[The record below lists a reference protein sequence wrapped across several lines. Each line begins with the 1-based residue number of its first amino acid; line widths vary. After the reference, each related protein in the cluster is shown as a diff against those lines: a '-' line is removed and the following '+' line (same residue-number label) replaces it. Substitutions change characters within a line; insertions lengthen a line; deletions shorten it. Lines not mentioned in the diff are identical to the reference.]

1 MAEEQSE
8 ALTDSQKEG
17 DGLNN
22 LGGLID
28 QAGLARIFAGDGEA
42 EQEAKEPEPTQP
54 VEQEAEREEEPES
67 QPSSDGDGAGETET
81 DLSHSDT
88 EQVSE
93 DGDKPDGLLKR
104 INKLTAVRRQAE
116 DRVTELEGEVADLR
130 GQLDDVKATPAPAP
144 RTNGKYQDLTTIRAV
159 DQKIQEAEAINDWAE
174 MNPLGVVE
182 GDKEY
187 SAEDVARIKVNT
199 RKAVREMNTRREGI
213 QVETQNSAMVDD
225 AFPYWKDR
233 TSQMYQQAQEIIR
246 NRPDIK
252 HSPTWKMDVTMYQLG
267 LMAFQELM
275 DSRGKTKQARK
286 APAQPSSPAAA
297 PKKSKAPTARDVFL
311 KRGDRDSLTEAL
323 KEII

>member
-28 QAGLARIFAGDGEA
+28 QAGLARIFAGEGET

-54 VEQEAEREEEPES
+54 VEQEAEREEEPEN
-67 QPSSDGDGAGETET
+67 QPSSDGDGAGESEN

-93 DGDKPDGLLKR
+93 DGDKSDGLLKR
-104 INKLTAVRRQAE
+104 ISKLTAIRRQAE
-116 DRVTELEGEVADLR
+116 DRVTGLEGEVAELR
-130 GQLDDVKATPAPAP
+130 GQLEDAKATPPPSP
-144 RTNGKYQDLTTIRAV
+144 RSNGKYQDLTTVQAV
-159 DQKIQEAEAINDWAE
+159 DRKIQEAEEINDWAE
-174 MNPLGVVE
+174 MNPLGVIE
-182 GDKEY
+182 GDKDY
-187 SAEDVARIKVNT
+187 STEDVARIKVNT
-199 RKAVREMNTRREGI
+199 RKAIREMKTRRESI
-213 QVETQNSAMVDD
+213 QVESQNSVMVDD

-233 TSQMYQQAQEIIR
+233 TSPMYQQAQEIIR

-275 DSRGKTKQARK
+275 DSKGKSKQARR

-297 PKKSKAPTARDVFL
+297 PKKSKAPTAREVFL

>member
-8 ALTDSQKEG
+8 ALTDSQNDG

-28 QAGLARIFAGDGEA
+28 QAGLARMFAGDGDA

-54 VEQEAEREEEPES
+54 AEQEAEREEEPED

-93 DGDKPDGLLKR
+93 DGDKQDGLLKR

-130 GQLDDVKATPAPAP
+130 GQLDDVKATPSPAP
-144 RTNGKYQDLTTIRAV
+144 RSNGKYQDLTTIRAV
-159 DQKIQEAEAINDWAE
+159 DQKIQEAEEINDWAE
-174 MNPLGVVE
+174 MNPLGVVDGE
-182 GDKEY
+182 KEY

-199 RKAVREMNTRREGI
+199 RKAIREMKARREGI

-311 KRGDRDSLTEAL
+311 KRADQASLTEAL

>member
-1 MAEEQSE
+1 MAEEQGE
-8 ALTDSQKEG
+8 VLTDSQNIS
-17 DGLNN
+17 DGLNS
-22 LGGLID
+22 LSGLVD

-54 VEQEAEREEEPES
+54 EEAEREEEPED

-88 EQVSE
+88 EKVSE
-93 DGDKPDGLLKR
+93 DGDKSDGLLKR
-104 INKLTAVRRQAE
+104 ISKLTAIRRQAE
-116 DRVTELEGEVADLR
+116 DRVTGLEGEVAELR
-130 GQLDDVKATPAPAP
+130 GQLEDAKATPPPAP
-144 RTNGKYQDLTTIRAV
+144 RSNGKYQDLTTIPAV
-159 DQKIQEAEAINDWAE
+159 DQKIREAEEINDWAE
-174 MNPLGVVE
+174 MNPLGVIE
-182 GDKEY
+182 GDKDY
-187 SAEDVARIKVNT
+187 STEDVARIKVNT
-199 RKAVREMNTRREGI
+199 RKAIREMKTRRESI
-213 QVETQNSAMVDD
+213 QVETQNSVMVDD

-275 DSRGKTKQARK
+275 DSRGKPKQTRR
-286 APAQPSSPAAA
+286 APSQPSAPAAA
-297 PKKSKAPTARDVFL
+297 PKKSKAPTAKDVFL